1 VTNIQA
7 NRTSSYTAPSNQKHS
22 NTRPIFILSDSE
34 LSNLEHRYKIRGVTK
49 GGIFTLSE
57 VRAERFRRAANGL
70 GGAEICQLI
79 LDLAEVNADGFTT
92 YLDLYHAVFPSRTWC
107 GHTSI
112 GAIKRVLHEAIIYCV
127 DNSLPIVTALVV
139 RSDTRQLSPEALL
152 NIYHCAGEMGL
163 SVGTD
168 PENFVTEQILK
179 AFDLFSTVRT
189 LH

>member
-1 VTNIQA
+1 M
-7 NRTSSYTAPSNQKHS
+7 
-22 NTRPIFILSDSE
+22 LSDAE
-34 LSNLEHRYKIRGVTK
+34 LSNLEHRYKLRGVTK

-70 GGAEICQLI
+70 GGAEIYQLI
-79 LDLAEVNADGFTT
+79 LDLAQVNADGFTT
-92 YLDLYHAVFPSRTWC
+92 YLDLHRAVFPSRTWC
-107 GHTSI
+107 GHTAVR
-112 GAIKRVLHEAIIYCV
+112 AIKQVLHEAIIYCV

-139 RSDTRQLSPEALL
+139 RSDTRHLSPEALL
-152 NIYHCAGEMGL
+152 NIYHCAGDMGL